1 MEDRNPFISITY
13 SKSDTVVDRVNEK
26 IELLI
31 MLNEAMEHG
40 GIIVLKGDP
49 GMGKSTIISTL
60 ESELKKSKNIEM
72 IKEEFT
78 PLIYNKIRN
87 LHIDPTKKTLVI
99 LDDFNNIE
107 MVDKLSQQRIVD
119 MLYNLGQKIAIMLV
133 ENRTEGVE
141 KDLEKQGKNFKRYE
155 IKGLSKEDIK
165 QIIINRLN
173 SVRKSKSDSLD
184 PFTSQEFEK
193 IYKKSR
199 GNPRISLLICSA
211 LFDQKTNSII

>member
-141 KDLEKQGKNFKRYE
+141 KDLEKQGENFKRYE